1 MMSWLKRQRTAD
13 QPLKE
18 KPLVG
23 VRYVV
28 VDTEM
33 TSLDPRTNRLL
44 SIGAIAMQGASIQIG
59 EQFYRV
65 VNRAVTVPAETVV
78 IHKLRSEDLQAGE
91 ELASVLGEFSE
102 FVGGAVLIGHFVEV
116 DLKILRKEMGETG
129 YELDNPVICTARVHQ
144 WLLRQGRYSED
155 LSAHLE
161 RLDLATVAKSYHLE
175 MQDAHH
181 ALSDAFLTARLWQK
195 MLYALQARKVDRVGR
210 LMRIGGVK

>member
-1 MMSWLKRQRTAD
+1 MMGWLKRPRTAD

-18 KPLVG
+18 KPLLG

-33 TSLDPRTNRLL
+33 TSLNPRTNQLL

-78 IHKLRSEDLQAGE
+78 IHKLRSEDLKGGE
-91 ELASVLGEFSE
+91 NLKQVLEEFSQ
-102 FVGGAVLIGHFVEV
+102 FIAGAVFVGHFVQV
-116 DLKILRKEMGETG
+116 DLKILRKEMAETG
-129 YELDNPVICTARVHQ
+129 HKLNNPAICTARVHQ

-155 LSAHLE
+155 LGAESE
-161 RLDLATVAKSYHLE
+161 KFDLATLAKSYDLE
-175 MQDAHH
+175 MQNAHH

-195 MLYALQARKVDRVGR
+195 MLYALQARKVDRVGK
-210 LMRIGGVK
+210 LMRIGGAK